1 MESTLKNMILTL
13 LVITLISAG
22 ALSMVYSMTKDAIEQ
37 SKSAKTLE
45 ALEGV
50 LPPFDNNPATDTV
63 TVEVNN
69 LPIKVYTG
77 RSGGVPSGYAVETIT
92 RKGYS
97 GDIRMMVGFEAGGD
111 IYNIEVLEHSETP
124 GLGSK
129 IADDNNPVLVSFK
142 GRNPADLV
150 MKVTKDGGDID
161 AITASTISSRAYTD
175 AVERAYAAYRTV
187 ALGEEQAGPDIADY
201 LPVTGTIPD
210 NSPAGEAVMVEA
222 GAKSYRVYH
231 GTHAGELLWVAV
243 ESVSEGYNAP
253 IRMLVSF
260 SPDGTVLDISVIEQ
274 MESEDYG
281 AVIGDGDNPLRASF
295 IGRDPGSMKLLF
307 RYEGGDVD
315 GISGSSIT
323 SQAYVDAVS
332 GAYKVFQEYMSN
344 R

>member
-1 MESTLKNMILTL
+1 MILTL
-13 LVITLISAG
+13 LIITLVSAG
-22 ALSMVYSMTKDAIEQ
+22 ALSMVFSMTKDAIEQ

-63 TVEVNN
+63 TVEVNS

-77 RSGGVPSGYAVETIT
+77 RKGGAPVGYAVETIT

-97 GDIRMMVGFEAGGD
+97 GDIRMMVGFDAAGD
-111 IYNIEVLEHSETP
+111 IYNIEILEHSETP

-161 AITASTISSRAYTD
+161 VITASTISSRAYTD
-175 AVERAYAAYRTV
+175 AVERAYTAYRTV
-187 ALGEEQAGPDIADY
+187 ALGEEQAAPDINDY
-201 LPVTGTIPD
+201 LPVTEQMPD
-210 NSPAGEAVMVEA
+210 NSPADEAEVVA
-222 GAKSYRVYH
+222 VGSKNYRVYH
-231 GTHAGELLWVAV
+231 GVRDGELLWVAV
-243 ESVSEGYNAP
+243 ESVSEGYNAL

-260 SPDGTVLDISVIEQ
+260 YPDGTVFDISVIEH

-281 AVIGDGDNPLRASF
+281 AVIEDSDNPLRASF
-295 IGRDPGSMKLLF
+295 VGRNPGDMKLLF
-307 RYEGGDVD
+307 RYEGGEVD

-323 SQAYVDAVS
+323 SQAYMDAVQ
-332 GAYKVFQEYMSN
+332 GAYKAFGEYMSN